1 MWKFGQNHLT
11 KFSLNQFRRRDEFS
25 STCNLFEP
33 KSLYVSMWYT
43 NRPKPVQTSLNLI
56 FCYIK
61 RVHHMNFLEGL
72 CLELRNISFN
82 YLRKL
87 ETHWNYLKR
96 GKNWTQRGTDLWID
110 QVHDKMTFD
119 WRLRLAKSCH
129 IDLLL
134 ATTNCTVLKY
144 NKLEIDY

>member
-1 MWKFGQNHLT
+1 MHYLCKTSDFPLALI
-11 KFSLNQFRRRDEFS
+11 LN
-25 STCNLFEP
+25 T
-33 KSLYVSMWYT
+33 YVNTYVVCTLKQLQKWYT
-43 NRPKPVQTSLNLI
+43 NLLKPVQTSLNLI

-61 RVHHMNFLEGL
+61 RVHRMNLLEGL

-134 ATTNCTVLKY
+134 ATTNCTVLQY
-144 NKLEIDY
+144 SKLEIDY

>member
-1 MWKFGQNHLT
+1 MNLLEGLCLELRNISFNYLRKLETHQNYLKRGKNWT
-11 KFSLNQFRRRDEFS
+11 QRETDLWIDQ
-25 STCNLFEP
+25 
-33 KSLYVSMWYT
+33 VS
-43 NRPKPVQTSLNLI
+43 
-56 FCYIK
+56 FIK
-61 RVHHMNFLEGL
+61 RAHCMNLLKGL

-134 ATTNCTVLKY
+134 ATTNCTVLAVH
-144 NKLEIDY
+144 

>member
-1 MWKFGQNHLT
+1 M
-11 KFSLNQFRRRDEFS
+11 
-25 STCNLFEP
+25 NL
-33 KSLYVSMWYT
+33 
-43 NRPKPVQTSLNLI
+43 
-56 FCYIK
+56 
-61 RVHHMNFLEGL
+61 LEGL

-134 ATTNCTVLKY
+134 ATTNCTVMQY
-144 NKLEIDY
+144 NKLEIDYKMIMSGNFFHYQFLLHLTVLENKLLRRNVVQICFKLQKHFSKFVLTTLYLSKLV